1 MAPRAKAPPEHLGRA
16 LNRTLRRLEGAYPD
30 QAHRIW
36 EVWETAVGEPLA
48 SHCRPVD
55 YRNGTLVLAVNSASW
70 MQQVQFLT
78 GTVRDTL
85 NRALGED
92 LVRQV
97 RLRVAEAPP
106 PPPPDE
112 PPPLPPTDE
121 LPRLPP
127 EEQRQLEGDL
137 QGITD
142 PQLRKAVRR
151 ARERAARLELLKGGP
166 AG

>member
-1 MAPRAKAPPEHLGRA
+1 MAPRAKARPEHLGRA
-16 LNRTLRRLEGAYPD
+16 LNRTLQRLEGAYPD
-30 QAHRIW
+30 QAHRLW

-48 SHCRPVD
+48 SRCRPLEF
-55 YRNGTLVLAVNSASW
+55 RNGTLVLAVSSASW

-97 RLRVAEAPP
+97 RLRVAETPP
-106 PPPPDE
+106 PPPPAE
-112 PPPLPPTDE
+112 PPPLPPTDQ
-121 LPRLPP
+121 LPP
-127 EEQRQLEGDL
+127 LPLEELQQLEGEL
-137 QGITD
+137 LEIPD
-142 PQLRKAVRR
+142 PQLRAAVRR
-151 ARERAARLELLKGGP
+151 ARERAARLELLKGDP